1 MAKAAF
7 RILLFF
13 QAPTFSSFLSLSDT
27 FVQCQLWMVGPN
39 AFACRHEEW
48 ELAIDAPHG
57 ESLREGAAWTS
68 RLSVECV
75 RREKSLACD
84 DGASFLCFLFF
95 LSCKSMF
102 KLRPPDICSLVQFG
116 HMHAFI
122 SNNKYAKNWT
132 QESNDQILKL
142 GPCELEE
149 VEKLFNFSRLQYHL
163 SKKRGLLIPE
173 VLPKKKKKSDSLLYR
188 GKTPQQL
195 LLFSHCL
202 KLFICFLLIT
212 SKIMFVIF

>member
-84 DGASFLCFLFF
+84 DGASFFCFLFF
-95 LSCKSMF
+95 CHVSQCLSC
-102 KLRPPDICSLVQFG
+102 
-116 HMHAFI
+116 
-122 SNNKYAKNWT
+122 
-132 QESNDQILKL
+132 
-142 GPCELEE
+142 
-149 VEKLFNFSRLQYHL
+149 
-163 SKKRGLLIPE
+163 GLLIY
-173 VLPKKKKKSDSLLYR
+173 VLWFNSDTCMHLSVTINMPRTGLR
-188 GKTPQQL
+188 SQMTR
-195 LLFSHCL
+195 F
-202 KLFICFLLIT
+202 
-212 SKIMFVIF
+212 

>member
-1 MAKAAF
+1 M
-7 RILLFF
+7 LLME
-13 QAPTFSSFLSLSDT
+13 SLSEKG
-27 FVQCQLWMVGPN
+27 QHGPPGSQQSVCGGKRVWLVMTGLRS
-39 AFACRHEEW
+39 FA
-48 ELAIDAPHG
+48 
-57 ESLREGAAWTS
+57 S
-68 RLSVECV
+68 
-75 RREKSLACD
+75 
-84 DGASFLCFLFF
+84 FF

-142 GPCELEE
+142 GLCELEE

-173 VLPKKKKKSDSLLYR
+173 VLPKKKKSDSLLYR

-202 KLFICFLLIT
+202 KWFICFLLIT
-212 SKIMFVIF
+212 SKLMFVIF

>member
-1 MAKAAF
+1 MPSPAAT
-7 RILLFF
+7 RNGSWPLMLLVE
-13 QAPTFSSFLSLSDT
+13 SLSEKG
-27 FVQCQLWMVGPN
+27 QHGPPGSQQSVCGGKRVWLVMTGLRS
-39 AFACRHEEW
+39 FA
-48 ELAIDAPHG
+48 
-57 ESLREGAAWTS
+57 S
-68 RLSVECV
+68 
-75 RREKSLACD
+75 
-84 DGASFLCFLFF
+84 FF

-173 VLPKKKKKSDSLLYR
+173 VLPIKKNLIPY
-188 GKTPQQL
+188 
-195 LLFSHCL
+195 
-202 KLFICFLLIT
+202 FIEERLPNNYYSFLIA
-212 SKIMFVIF
+212 